1 MRNALIK
8 LFDSEEPVPENYKA
22 GRQVLHSILGRD
34 DIPIDKPVLCFA
46 TDPVLS
52 AMAKPGVTPIVWETK
67 ARLATGG
74 KTVLESME
82 GAGSECLM
90 EFLGTFSY
98 IPSTYFTVFV
108 HTRTFKY
115 IPVKYTYIL
124 TCFFVCAENCAV
136 LDGQTSIDA
145 PRIPATVE
153 LIPHNQLLAHL
164 FYTHWLPSN
173 AAFAGHPRQEP
184 YDSLALGE

>member
-1 MRNALIK
+1 MFIYTLRISNLKHPASILAERSMTKHCAHMRNALIK
-8 LFDSEEPVPENYKA
+8 LFEEPVPENYKA
-22 GRQVLHSILGRD
+22 GRQVLHSIMGRN
-34 DIPIDKPVLCFA
+34 DIPIDKLVLCFA
-46 TDPVLS
+46 TDQVLS

-115 IPVKYTYIL
+115 RPVVGHIRTY
-124 TCFFVCAENCAV
+124 
-136 LDGQTSIDA
+136 
-145 PRIPATVE
+145 
-153 LIPHNQLLAHL
+153 
-164 FYTHWLPSN
+164 
-173 AAFAGHPRQEP
+173 
-184 YDSLALGE
+184 

>member
-8 LFDSEEPVPENYKA
+8 LFEEPVPENYKA

-34 DIPIDKPVLCFA
+34 DIPINKPVLCFA
-46 TDPVLS
+46 DPVLS

-90 EFLGTFSY
+90 EFLGTFSF

-108 HTRTFKY
+108 QTCDIYVHTDLFFCVQRT
-115 IPVKYTYIL
+115 V
-124 TCFFVCAENCAV
+124 
-136 LDGQTSIDA
+136 
-145 PRIPATVE
+145 
-153 LIPHNQLLAHL
+153 
-164 FYTHWLPSN
+164 PSSM
-173 AAFAGHPRQEP
+173 GRQR
-184 YDSLALGE
+184 